1 MDSVVMELRYSSRPT
16 MGVEYMVTEPSY
28 VGSRKTYIE
37 KMTSS
42 MVTGSPSENFRS
54 SRSLMS

>member
-1 MDSVVMELRYSSRPT
+1 
-16 MGVEYMVTEPSY
+16 MVTEPSY